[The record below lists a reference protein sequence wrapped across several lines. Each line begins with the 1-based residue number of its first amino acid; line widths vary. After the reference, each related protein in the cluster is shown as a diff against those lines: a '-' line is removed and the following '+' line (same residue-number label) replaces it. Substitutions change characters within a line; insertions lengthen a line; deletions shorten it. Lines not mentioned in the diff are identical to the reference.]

1 MMPTE
6 VRPDAT
12 PGWRE
17 RFIEELGGL
26 VHESGMPRAVVRVL
40 GWMAVCEPPEQTA
53 STIGSELKLSS
64 GSVSTAT
71 HMLVDSGMLER
82 IARPGDRHIYYRL
95 HPGGWERALEV
106 RFHALVQLRKVADR
120 ALDSAGDE
128 ADHRLRDMRDV
139 YARFETNLGELLKRD
154 GGSR

>member
-6 VRPDAT
+6 VRPAAT

-26 VHESGMPRAVVRVL
+26 VLDSGMPRAVVRVL
-40 GWMAVCEPPEQTA
+40 GWMAVCEPPEQTT

-71 HMLVDSGMLER
+71 HMLVVSGMLER
-82 IARPGDRHIYYRL
+82 IARPGDRRIYYRL
-95 HPGGWERALEV
+95 HPGGWERALQI
-106 RFHALVQLRKVADR
+106 RFQALVQLRKVADR

-128 ADHRLRDMRDV
+128 ADLRLRDC
-139 YARFETNLGELLKRD
+139 AISTP
-154 GGSR
+154 GSRPTWMSY

>member
-6 VRPDAT
+6 VRAAAA

-26 VHESGMPRAVVRVL
+26 VLDAGMPRAVVRVL
-40 GWMAVCEPPEQTA
+40 GWMAVCQPPEQTA
-53 STIGSELKLSS
+53 SAIGSALKLSS

-95 HPGGWERALEV
+95 HPGGWARALEV
-106 RFHALVQLRKVADR
+106 RFQDLVQMRKVADK

-128 ADHRLRDMRDV
+128 CDHRLRDMRDL
-139 YARFETNLGELLKRD
+139 YARFETNLDALLKRD
-154 GGSR
+154 GDF

>member
-1 MMPTE
+1 MMPAD
-6 VRPDAT
+6 VRSSAR
-12 PGWRE
+12 PGWRG

-26 VHESGMPRAVVRVL
+26 ILDSGMPRAVVRVL

-53 STIGSELKLSS
+53 GSIASELTLSS

-82 IARPGDRHIYYRL
+82 IARPGDRHFFYRL
-95 HPGGWERALEV
+95 HPGGWERSLEA
-106 RFHALVQLRKVADR
+106 RFQTLVELRKVADR

-128 ADHRLRDMRDV
+128 ADDRLRDMRDL
-139 YARFETNLGELLKRD
+139 YARFENNLDNLLKRD
-154 GGSR
+154 GELR

>member
-6 VRPDAT
+6 VRPAAT

-82 IARPGDRHIYYRL
+82 IAQIG
-95 HPGGWERALEV
+95 RAHV
-106 RFHALVQLRKVADR
+106 
-120 ALDSAGDE
+120 
-128 ADHRLRDMRDV
+128 
-139 YARFETNLGELLKRD
+139 
-154 GGSR
+154 